1 MKTLI
6 VFASKYGATAECA
19 KRIAAL
25 LPGETVLHRL
35 DEGEC
40 PAPEEFDGVICG
52 TSIYMGQPRKEMKRF
67 LKTHAAALQKQPLG
81 LFLCCIQDVNRSV
94 AEQVDVSFPRA
105 LREHACVLGALGG
118 VVEFDRLRGLDRFMM
133 NLISG
138 DLRKK
143 TGASAVNTLSGE
155 RIAKFAQT
163 YLQGA
168 QK

>member
-35 DEGEC
+35 GEGEC

-67 LKTHAAALQKQPLG
+67 VKTHAAALQKQSAYQSEANAV
-81 LFLCCIQDVNRSV
+81 CVNKRP
-94 AEQVDVSFPRA
+94 QGRN
-105 LREHACVLGALGG
+105 GY
-118 VVEFDRLRGLDRFMM
+118 
-133 NLISG
+133 
-138 DLRKK
+138 
-143 TGASAVNTLSGE
+143 GE
-155 RIAKFAQT
+155 W
-163 YLQGA
+163 
-168 QK
+168 